1 MMLLTLLCALAAA
14 AGIVLADSPAE
25 VAARLAAAEQ
35 QIRDPAASATDAAE
49 AGHLAQVTYR
59 AMVVDPTLRAAVLA
73 AVPAET
79 RPVVDTNLAATQSIM
94 GTVGR
99 KRTHVPA
106 WRIAPAAPAEE
117 LQAHYQAAEEAFGV
131 PWEILAAINL
141 VETRMGRLRGV
152 STANA
157 RGPMQFIPE
166 TWARFGEGDIE
177 DSRDAIFAAAR
188 HLKHHGAP
196 ERIDKALW
204 HYNPTDRYVKAVRGY
219 ASLIEAD
226 PLAYRGYYGWQVYYT
241 TVRGYIHLPEGY
253 ALDAPEPVGPWCDA
267 APGRCPD
274 NP

>member
-1 MMLLTLLCALAAA
+1 MIAALLLSALALA
-14 AGIVLADSPAE
+14 VQLADTPAD
-25 VAARLAAAEQ
+25 LAAQLTAAEHT
-35 QIRDPAASATDAAE
+35 IRDPAATPADAAE
-49 AGHLAQVTYR
+49 AGHTQQVAYR
-59 AMVVDPTLRAAVLA
+59 AMVRDSTLSAAVIA
-73 AVPAET
+73 ASPDDV
-79 RPVVDTNLAATQSIM
+79 RPIVETNLAATASIM

-99 KRTHVPA
+99 RRVSMPA
-106 WRIAPAAPAEE
+106 WQIVAPISAAE
-117 LQAHYQAAEEAFGV
+117 LQAHYQAAEAEFGV
-131 PWEILAAINL
+131 PWEILAAIHL
-141 VETRMGRLRGV
+141 VETRMGRLRGI
-152 STANA
+152 SSANA

-177 DSRDAIFAAAR
+177 DARDAIFAAAR

-204 HYNPTDRYVKAVRGY
+204 HYNPTDRYVNAVRGY

-241 TVRGYIHLPEGY
+241 TVRGYVHLPEGY
-253 ALDAPEPVGPWCDA
+253 ALSETQPVSTWCDA